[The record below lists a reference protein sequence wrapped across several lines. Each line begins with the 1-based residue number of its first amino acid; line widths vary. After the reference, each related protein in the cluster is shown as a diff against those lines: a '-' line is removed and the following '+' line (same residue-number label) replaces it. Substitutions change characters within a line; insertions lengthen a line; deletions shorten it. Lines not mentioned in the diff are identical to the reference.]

1 MIVTK
6 SYPNLL
12 TSSDFINQ
20 KNRFQS
26 VFALKPIKKGRI
38 SISTLF
44 LSKEHRYI
52 FIITILLCFIH
63 LILNFIFLSGKYMVK
78 CRQTLYPRRFGVT
91 RSGTKYRAE
100 PCASPGGQHVR
111 RTWYNR
117 RQRGEETN
125 QVCRRQQ
132 ERGDVHLEILV
143 TTEELLAKAE
153 EIHNFTGRLKQ
164 QLESIET
171 EVHTTSGF

>member
-1 MIVTK
+1 
-6 SYPNLL
+6 
-12 TSSDFINQ
+12 
-20 KNRFQS
+20 
-26 VFALKPIKKGRI
+26 
-38 SISTLF
+38 
-44 LSKEHRYI
+44 
-52 FIITILLCFIH
+52 
-63 LILNFIFLSGKYMVK
+63 MVK

-91 RSGTKYRAE
+91 RSGTKYWAE

-171 EVHTTSGF
+171 EVHTTSGFWKGDGNAAFIRHYNNSREQADIIVWRFQEHVTDLREMAGVYEATEKKIVELTETLPGDVL